1 MEFNVDQRGSMSLY
15 EYIYQQI
22 KLSILNGSIASD
34 EHLPSKRTL
43 SNDLGVSLITVE
55 KAYDQLMAE
64 GFVYAKPRRGYYASM
79 LPEHPRQV
87 ETTGAVIPQNGSE
100 FSGPHSASAAV
111 DDFDRDL
118 SSTPVSKTGGNFIR
132 FDLSSPSSMA
142 GEAGARLWSRALR
155 SALASEPESELYG
168 VGPAQG
174 SLRLRQ
180 AIARHLSSSRGM
192 DVDPECIVIGA
203 GAQLLDVQLAQ
214 LFGTT
219 RTFAVEDPGYLRLTR
234 IYQALGARVRHIAMD
249 SQGANVDELITKR
262 VDIFHLMPSHQ
273 FPTGKVTS
281 IARRYELLGWAAS
294 SSDRYLIED
303 DYDCEFRLAGRPV
316 PPLASI
322 DASERVVYS
331 NTFSRSLSSALR
343 LAYMVLPRS
352 LMKRYQ
358 EALSFYSSTVST
370 VDQVVLA
377 RLLEDGL
384 YERHVNRIRKRKRDA
399 RDELVGAL
407 ASSCLGSR
415 LDFEE
420 ADSGMHFVLAID
432 DLRSE
437 EKLADIALGYGVKL
451 TPLSSFAW
459 CKEHAQRPDGLKR
472 FVIQYGGIAQNNLAP
487 AAQALARAWRV

>member
-22 KLSILNGSIASD
+22 KIDILSGSIAPD
-34 EHLPSKRTL
+34 EHLPSKRAL
-43 SNDLGVSLITVE
+43 SDKLGVSLITVE
-55 KAYDQLMAE
+55 KAYDQLIAE
-64 GFVYAKPRRGYYASM
+64 GFVYARPRRGYYASV

-87 ETTGAVIPQNGSE
+87 EV
-100 FSGPHSASAAV
+100 SGASAAQGH
-111 DDFDRDL
+111 DGSRFASSSAEDFDRDL
-118 SSTPVSKTGGNFIR
+118 SSAPISKTDGNFVR
-132 FDLSSPSSMA
+132 FDLSSSSSIA

-155 SALASEPESELYG
+155 SALASEPEGELYG
-168 VGPAQG
+168 VSPAQG
-174 SLRLRQ
+174 SLRLRR

-192 DVDPECIVIGA
+192 DADPECIVIGA

-249 SQGANVDELITKR
+249 GQGANVDELTTKR
-262 VDIFHLMPSHQ
+262 VDVFHLMPSHQ
-273 FPTGKVTS
+273 FPTGRVTS

-343 LAYMVLPRS
+343 LAYMVLPS
-352 LMKRYQ
+352 TVMERYQ
-358 EALSFYSSTVST
+358 RALSFYSSTVST

-377 RLLEDGL
+377 RLLESGS
-384 YERHVNRIRKRKRDA
+384 YERHINRIRKRQRDA
-399 RDELVGAL
+399 RNELVGAL
-407 ASSCLGSR
+407 RTSTLGER
-415 LDFEE
+415 IFIEE
-420 ADSGMHFVLAID
+420 ADSGMHFVLAVD
-432 DLRSE
+432 DPRP
-437 EKLADIALGYGVKL
+437 EKRLADLALGYGVRL
-451 TPLSSFAW
+451 SPLSSFAW
-459 CKEHAQRPDGLKR
+459 CDEHARQQDGFRR
-472 FVIQYGGIAQNNLAP
+472 FVVQYGAVAQNNLAP
-487 AAQALARAWRV
+487 AAQALARAWKV

>member
-1 MEFNVDQRGSMSLY
+1 MELNIDQRGSMSLY

-22 KLSILNGSIASD
+22 KGSILNGAISSD
-34 EHLPSKRTL
+34 EHLPSKRRL
-43 SNDLGVSLITVE
+43 AGDLGVSLITVE

-64 GFVYAKPRRGYYASM
+64 GFVYAKPRQGYYASP

-87 ETTGAVIPQNGSE
+87 EMVSVPPHEHATTQAEP
-100 FSGPHSASAAV
+100 FAAE
-111 DDFDRDL
+111 DFDRDL
-118 SSTPVSKTGGNFIR
+118 SPAPVSKTGGNFIR
-132 FDLSSPSSMA
+132 FDLASPSSIA
-142 GEAGARLWSRALR
+142 GEAGARLWSKALR

-168 VGPAQG
+168 MSPAQG
-174 SLRLRQ
+174 SLRLRR
-180 AIARHLSSSRGM
+180 AIAHHLSASRGM
-192 DVDPECIVIGA
+192 EVDPACVVIGA

-249 SQGANVDELITKR
+249 GQGASVDELTAKR

-294 SSDRYLIED
+294 STDRYLIED

-352 LMKRYQ
+352 LMERYQ
-358 EALSFYSSTVST
+358 QTLSFYSSTVST
-370 VDQVVLA
+370 VDQIVLA

-384 YERHVNRIRKRKRDA
+384 YERHVNRIRKRQRDA
-399 RDELVGAL
+399 RDEFVGAL
-407 ASSCLGSR
+407 GSSCLGAR

-432 DLRSE
+432 DPRSE
-437 EKLADIALGYGVKL
+437 KKLADIALGYGVKL

-459 CKEHAQRPDGLKR
+459 CKEHARRIDGLKR
-472 FVIQYGGIAQNNLAP
+472 FVIQYGGIVQNNLAP
-487 AAQALARAWRV
+487 AARALARAWGA